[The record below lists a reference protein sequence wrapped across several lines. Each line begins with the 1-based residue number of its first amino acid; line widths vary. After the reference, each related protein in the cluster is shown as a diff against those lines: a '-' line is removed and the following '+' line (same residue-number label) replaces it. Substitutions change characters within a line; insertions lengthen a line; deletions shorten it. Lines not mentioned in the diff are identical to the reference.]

1 MESLI
6 LGISD
11 DSMSGTFVMM
21 HGMTGT
27 SAKMEPLA
35 KQLVPDGWDIFCPEA
50 KIPHPTSGGFAW
62 WLRSED
68 PTEPLGPN
76 ALLEVK
82 NSVLDVIS
90 EIPDGPIIVGGFSQG
105 AAIASAMLEYD
116 IQSRIKGLV
125 LLGTKTVRPEEL
137 REILP
142 FLKPRKVVWMH
153 GSRDH
158 LVPMEQGIEHIE
170 IFEQADW
177 EVTKLEHEKGHMVNL
192 NQLNELKS
200 TIQSMADS

>member
-1 MESLI
+1 
-6 LGISD
+6 
-11 DSMSGTFVMM
+11 MSGTFVMM

-35 KQLVPDGWDIFCPEA
+35 KKLVPKGWNIFCPEA
-50 KIPHPTSGGFAW
+50 KIPHPTRGGFAW
-62 WLRSED
+62 WLRSEE
-68 PTEPLGPN
+68 PTEPLGTD

-82 NSVLDVIS
+82 DSIQNLIS
-90 EIPDGPIIVGGFSQG
+90 EIPEGPIIVGGFSQG

-125 LLGTKTVRPEEL
+125 LLGTKSVRPDEL

-158 LVPMEQGIEHIE
+158 LVPIEQGIEHIE

-177 EVTKLEHEKGHMVNL
+177 EVTKLKHEKGHMVNL
-192 NQLNELKS
+192 NQLNELKLI
-200 TIQSMADS
+200 IQSMADS

>member
-1 MESLI
+1 VELLI
-6 LGISD
+6 HGISN

-35 KQLVPDGWDIFCPEA
+35 KQLVPKGWNIFCPEG
-50 KIPHPTSGGFAW
+50 KIPHPTRGGFAW

-68 PTEPLGPN
+68 PTEPLGKD

-125 LLGTKTVRPEEL
+125 LLGTKTVRPDEL

-200 TIQSMADS
+200 TIQSMADN

>member
-1 MESLI
+1 MELLI
-6 LGISD
+6 LGISND
-11 DSMSGTFVMM
+11 NMSGTFVMM

-35 KQLVPDGWDIFCPEA
+35 KQLVPNGWDIFCPEA
-50 KIPHPTSGGFAW
+50 KIPHPTRGGFAW

-68 PTEPLGPN
+68 PTEPLGSN

-82 NSVLDVIS
+82 NSILDVIS

-116 IQSRIKGLV
+116 IQSKIKGLV
-125 LLGTKTVRPEEL
+125 LLGTKTVRPDEL

-142 FLKPRKVVWMH
+142 FLKSRKVVWMH

-158 LVPMEQGIEHIE
+158 LVPIEQGIEHIE

-192 NQLNELKS
+192 NQLNELKL

>member
-50 KIPHPTSGGFAW
+50 KIPHPTRGGFAW

>member
-50 KIPHPTSGGFAW
+50 KIPHPTRGGFAW

-158 LVPMEQGIEHIE
+158 LVPIEQGIEHIE

>member
-1 MESLI
+1 MVSLI
-6 LGISD
+6 LGISN

-35 KQLVPDGWDIFCPEA
+35 KQLAPNGWDIFCPEA
-50 KIPHPTSGGFAW
+50 KIPHPTRGGFAW

-125 LLGTKTVRPEEL
+125 LLGTKTVRPDEL

-158 LVPMEQGIEHIE
+158 LVPIEQGIEHIE

-192 NQLNELKS
+192 NQLNESKL
-200 TIQSMADS
+200 TIQSMADG

>member
-1 MESLI
+1 
-6 LGISD
+6 
-11 DSMSGTFVMM
+11 
-21 HGMTGT
+21 
-27 SAKMEPLA
+27 
-35 KQLVPDGWDIFCPEA
+35 
-50 KIPHPTSGGFAW
+50 
-62 WLRSED
+62 
-68 PTEPLGPN
+68 
-76 ALLEVK
+76 
-82 NSVLDVIS
+82 
-90 EIPDGPIIVGGFSQG
+90 
-105 AAIASAMLEYD
+105 MLEYD